1 MRSPEEL
8 VVFFRESGRKV
19 TPQREYI
26 FRILQNNQ
34 THPTAELI
42 HAEVVKQ
49 MPSVSLKTVYQT
61 LHELEDMG
69 EISGLDLG
77 TGSVRFDPNQSLH
90 HHLVCSNCYMVADI
104 YLDIDSLHLP
114 EQLAQGFEVGDA
126 EVTFRG
132 LCRDCK
138 RLENQV

>member
-1 MRSPEEL
+1 MRSPGEL
-8 VVFFRESGRKV
+8 VVFFRENGRKV
-19 TPQREYI
+19 TPQRERI
-26 FRILQNNQ
+26 FHILHNNQ

-42 HAEVVKQ
+42 HAELIKQ

-90 HHLVCSNCYMVADI
+90 HHLVCANCHVVADV
-104 YLDIDSLHLP
+104 YLEIDSLHLTN
-114 EQLAQGFEVGDA
+114 QLAQGFEVGNA

-132 LCRDCK
+132 LCSECK